1 MDTFELRLSSVDEVR
16 YICAACLATTVFI
29 KMRILH
35 ILDHSLPLQSG
46 YVYRTLGIINQQR
59 AIGWEPVLVTSGKH
73 HAFVPSREP
82 TPVRERIGDWE
93 FFRTPKPTGLAA
105 RLPTIGELTI
115 IRDLG
120 RRLDEIVREI
130 RPDILHAHSP
140 ILNGLPA
147 IRVGRRHLLPVV
159 YEIRAFWEDAKASAN
174 LEGRSDLRYR
184 ATRRL
189 ETFVMQRADAVTVIC
204 EGLARDVIARGIP
217 AEKVTVIPNAVD
229 RNAFPGRG
237 RPDPALARKL
247 ELAGRTVIGFFG
259 SFYFY
264 EGLHLLLRAVP
275 ELRRRD
281 PEIAVLLA
289 GGGPE
294 EANLRQLA
302 ANLGLGS
309 SVIFAGRV
317 PHSDIQHYYDLADL
331 LVFPRLSMRLTE
343 LVTPLKPLEAMAQER
358 IVVASDVG
366 GHRELIRA
374 RETGYL
380 FPPGDPRHVAEG
392 IFAALDDRASWPR
405 VQARALQYVETER
418 SWVHSVARYAP
429 VYDRLTRGRQRETR

>member
-1 MDTFELRLSSVDEVR
+1 MANTIFV
-16 YICAACLATTVFI
+16 

-59 AIGWEPVLVTSGKH
+59 TLGWEPVLVTSGKH
-73 HAFVPSREP
+73 DGFSPGQEAAPRREQ
-82 TPVRERIGDWE
+82 VGDWE
-93 FFRTPKPTGLAA
+93 FFRTTKPAGLAA
-105 RLPTIGELTI
+105 KLPATGELAI
-115 IRDLG
+115 IRDLR
-120 RRLDEIVREI
+120 RRLDEIIQEVK
-130 RPDILHAHSP
+130 PDILHAHSP

-147 IRVGRRHLLPVV
+147 IRVGRRHRLPVV
-159 YEIRAFWEDAKASAN
+159 YEIRAFWEDARTSTSPDGKP
-174 LEGRSDLRYR
+174 DLRYH

-189 ETFVMQRADAVTVIC
+189 ETFLMQRADAVTVIC
-204 EGLARDVIARGIP
+204 EGLARDVIGRGIP
-217 AEKVTVIPNAVD
+217 PEKVTVIPNAVD
-229 RNAFPGRG
+229 RNAFSGRG
-237 RPDPALARKL
+237 RPDADLAKKL
-247 ELAGRTVIGFFG
+247 GLAGRTVIGFFG

-275 ELRRRD
+275 DLRRRD

-294 EANLRQLA
+294 EANLRRLA
-302 ANLGLGS
+302 AELGRDC
-309 SVIFAGRV
+309 SVVFAGRV
-317 PHSDIQHYYDLADL
+317 PHSDIQQYYDLADL

-366 GHRELIRA
+366 GHRELIRD
-374 RETGYL
+374 RDTGYL
-380 FPPGDPRHVAEG
+380 FPPGDPRHITEG
-392 IFAALDDRASWPR
+392 IFAALDDRASWKR

-418 SWVHSVARYAP
+418 CWAHSVARYGP
-429 VYDRLTRGRQRETR
+429 VYDRLVGRKGAAR

>member
-1 MDTFELRLSSVDEVR
+1 MDTPDVRLSSVEKAR
-16 YICAACLATTVFI
+16 YICDAGLAITVFV

-46 YVYRTLGIINQQR
+46 YVYRTLGIVNQQR
-59 AIGWEPVLVTSGKH
+59 AIGWQPVLVTSGKH
-73 HAFVPSREP
+73 HVFAPPGEP
-82 TPVRERIGDWE
+82 IAGRERIGDWE
-93 FFRTPKPTGLAA
+93 FFRTPKPAGLAA
-105 RLPTIGELTI
+105 TLPAAGELAI

-120 RRLDEIVREI
+120 RRLDEIVREVK
-130 RPDILHAHSP
+130 PDILHAHSP
-140 ILNGLPA
+140 VLNGLPA
-147 IRVGRRHLLPVV
+147 IRVGRRHHLPVV
-159 YEIRAFWEDAKASAN
+159 YEIRAFWEDARASTVP
-174 LEGRSDLRYR
+174 EGRPGLRYH

-189 ETFVMQRADAVTVIC
+189 ETFMMQRADAVTVIC
-204 EGLARDVIARGIP
+204 EGLAREVCARGIP

-229 RNAFPGRG
+229 RNAFPGRS
-237 RPDPALARKL
+237 RPDPALAGTL
-247 ELAGRTVIGFFG
+247 GLTGRTVIGFFG

-294 EANLRQLA
+294 EASLRQLA
-302 ANLGLGS
+302 ADLDLGS

-317 PHSDIQHYYDLADL
+317 PHSDMQRYYDLVDL

-343 LVTPLKPLEAMAQER
+343 LVTPLKPLEAMAQGQ

-366 GHRELIRA
+366 GHRELVRD

-380 FPPGDPRHVAEG
+380 FPPGHPQHVVEG
-392 IFAALDDRASWPR
+392 ILAALNDRASWPR
-405 VQARALQYVETER
+405 VQAQALQYIETER
-418 SWVHSVARYAP
+418 SWPHSVARYAP
-429 VYDRLTRGRQRETR
+429 VYDRLARARQRGRG